1 MGKEKRGIK
10 TTVLDT
16 TTHILPLMCFVP
28 RNLLC
33 LQCRQ
38 CFFQLTQVFKK
49 QLFHGSQESFP
60 ILLLKSLQEGKKQV
74 RKGLKKKLHHSF
86 QSCQSHL

>member
-1 MGKEKRGIK
+1 MK

-16 TTHILPLMCFVP
+16 TIPHSALIWPQQ
-28 RNLLC
+28 NLLC

-49 QLFHGSQESFP
+49 QLFHGSQKGFP
-60 ILLLKSLQEGKKQV
+60 ILLFKFLQ
-74 RKGLKKKLHHSF
+74 
-86 QSCQSHL
+86 